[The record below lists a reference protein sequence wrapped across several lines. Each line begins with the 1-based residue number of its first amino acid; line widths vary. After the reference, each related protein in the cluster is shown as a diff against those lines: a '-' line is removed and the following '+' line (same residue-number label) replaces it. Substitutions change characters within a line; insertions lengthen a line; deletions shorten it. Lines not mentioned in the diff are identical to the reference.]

1 MLSCFYQADN
11 SHNQSCDGTE
21 NRDDKNPAENT
32 AHNAEY
38 ERAYRQIILFM
49 LQLVNDYRPLGINLR
64 LLSIAGSGI
73 GWWRL
78 LPAVILAR
86 VRGSLGRYILLIG
99 ILLAL
104 LVRIRLVRIL
114 LIGTLLIRILLVGIL
129 LESLVIIIVDIIV
142 IIHLI
147 TPVCF
152 K

>member
-49 LQLVNDYRPLGINLR
+49 LQLVNDYRTLGINLR

-114 LIGTLLIRILLVGIL
+114 LVGIL
-129 LESLVIIIVDIIV
+129 LVSLVIIIVDIIV

>member
-49 LQLVNDYRPLGINLR
+49 LQLVNNYRPLGVNLC

-114 LIGTLLIRILLVGIL
+114 LIRILLVGIL